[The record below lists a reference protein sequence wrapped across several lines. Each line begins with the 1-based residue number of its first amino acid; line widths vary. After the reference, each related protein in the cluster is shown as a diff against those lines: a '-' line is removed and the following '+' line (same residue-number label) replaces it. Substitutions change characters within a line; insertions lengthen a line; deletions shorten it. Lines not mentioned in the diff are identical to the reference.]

1 MKDLQTRYLP
11 VIFKQ
16 FQMSFILQQIS
27 RPFEL
32 TLDLVRDSGLE
43 QGLLCLSLIESH
55 FFH

>member
-43 QGLLCLSLIESH
+43 QGLLCLSLIEAQ

>member
-43 QGLLCLSLIESH
+43 QGLLCLRLIESQ

>member
-32 TLDLVRDSGLE
+32 RLDLVRDSDLE
-43 QGLLCLSLIESH
+43 QGLLCLSLIEAQ

>member
-1 MKDLQTRYLP
+1 MKDLQTKYLP

-43 QGLLCLSLIESH
+43 QGLLCLSLIESQ